1 MKRRYIFECEIE
13 VSDQDDIQWSHL
25 PEEIQ
30 MYLDSNYEHNNTS
43 QVIRWNVSPEQL
55 VSHTHVRKDMDIL

>member
-13 VSDQDDIQWSHL
+13 VSDLDDIQWKHL

-43 QVIRWNVSPEQL
+43 NVINRP
-55 VSHTHVRKDMDIL
+55 R

>member
-55 VSHTHVRKDMDIL
+55 VAHSHVRKDMDIL